1 MPVIK
6 KEKVD
11 LNQVSQTRIQEIT
24 EAAKTEEETKLTTE
38 AAKPTAAP
46 VKAVE
51 PAPAPVIEKP
61 VKQKEEQINFKLP
74 QDVKI
79 KWKKFF
85 IENNINITQ
94 GIIFAVE
101 NLIQEV
107 TDGEATLTMGGVY
120 KKK

>member
-6 KEKVD
+6 KDKVD
-11 LNQVSQTRIQEIT
+11 LNQVSQTRIQEIN
-24 EAAKTEEETKLTTE
+24 EAAKTEEDTKNTIPSTQIQKNEETVS
-38 AAKPTAAP
+38 AAVIDKP
-46 VKAVE
+46 VKA
-51 PAPAPVIEKP
+51 
-61 VKQKEEQINFKLP
+61 KEEQINFKIP
-74 QDVKI
+74 QDVKL

-107 TDGEATLTMGGVY
+107 ADGESTLTIGGVY

>member
-6 KEKVD
+6 KERKD
-11 LNQVSQTRIQEIT
+11 LNQVSQTRIQEINQ
-24 EAAKTEEETKLTTE
+24 ASRAEET
-38 AAKPTAAP
+38 AAQPVAEEKKSVEQPAAALNNEI
-46 VKAVE
+46 KQD
-51 PAPAPVIEKP
+51 EKP
-61 VKQKEEQINFKLP
+61 SKQKEIQINMKLP
-74 QDVKI
+74 ANVKT

-85 IENNINITQ
+85 VENNLNITQ

-107 TDGEATLTMGGVY
+107 NDGEATLTIGGVY